1 MTSNEPFFG
10 DLNPAP
16 RRLMGP
22 GPVEVDPRVLRAMS
36 MPMLG
41 QFDPQFTEYMNEVM
55 TLYRQIFKTD
65 NQWTLLVDGTARAG
79 IETVLTSVIE
89 PGDTV
94 LVPIFGRFGH
104 LLCEIANRCKA
115 KVEFIE
121 TEWGTVFDPQQ
132 IEDAIKRVNP
142 KLVAVVQ
149 GDTSTT
155 MAQPLNEIGPLCQRH
170 GVMVYTDTTASITG
184 LDLRTDEWQIDAV
197 SAACKS
203 VCQVLPESH
212 GAVSDRMAAMINKRK
227 HVEQGIR
234 PDDYEASDGLIIQSN
249 YFDFSMLMDY
259 WSEKRLNHHTEATSM
274 LYAARE
280 CVDRL
285 AEGLEE
291 RFVRHNIA
299 SEAVSGLEAMGLEVF
314 GDQSNKMPNVTGVVI
329 PSDVVGDAVRTDML
343 EQFSI
348 EIGNRSARYG
358 KIWRIGTMGYGCRKD
373 NVLACLTASSMPTK
387 TWARHRQALVSTPLE
402 CTRNTRERPGVPI
415 HRLEP
420 LQTTMRRRWWNA
432 LEFAVCQINDA
443 QFVTTTPNRYLVKS
457 SSRAFALQVQ
467 AKRRQ
472 SSTVAFRRRFRPD
485 HQIENPRGCRGR

>member
-55 TLYRQIFKTD
+55 SLYRQIFKTD

-197 SAACKS
+197 SAGLQKCLS
-203 VCQVLPESH
+203 GPPGISPVT
-212 GAVSDRMAAMINKRK
+212 VSDRMAAMINKRK

-280 CVDRL
+280 CARIAL
-285 AEGLEE
+285 TEGLEE

-299 SEAVSGLEAMGLEVF
+299 SEAVVSGLEAMGLEVF

-348 EIGNRSARYG
+348 EIGTSFGPLHG

-373 NVLACLTASSMPTK
+373 NVLACLTALE
-387 TWARHRQALVSTPLE
+387 ACLRRHGHATP
-402 CTRNTRERPGVPI
+402 PGAGVDAA
-415 HRLEP
+415 
-420 LQTTMRRRWWNA
+420 WNVYEKHA
-432 LEFAVCQINDA
+432 
-443 QFVTTTPNRYLVKS
+443 
-457 SSRAFALQVQ
+457 
-467 AKRRQ
+467 
-472 SSTVAFRRRFRPD
+472 
-485 HQIENPRGCRGR
+485 